1 MDNSYISELWRVLKF
16 MEIGNVRVGVLISS
30 VY

>member
-16 MEIGNVRVGVLISS
+16 MEIGNVRVEALISS

>member
-16 MEIGNVRVGVLISS
+16 MKIGNVRVEVLISS